1 MVIIKKISIFIKA
14 ILLISLVLYLTHL
27 LEIKLIEIKWITDTD
42 GEAKVGL
49 YGATLTLIGIFYGV
63 MQLQMQRKDS
73 LIATEYLNQPN
84 FIFNKFCTE
93 DLLKKYGHPQICCDI
108 ETNLNNC
115 IDEHWFD
122 IKNIGKFPAKEFKI
136 SMFHKNEKNIAFDDK
151 RILKEDTLYVNDSTQ
166 YRLPPYSFKDI
177 EINAKLN
184 ENFYVLISYKSLYS
198 NIKYKR
204 IYRLD
209 YSPAEKVEVKNGYW
223 NNNIK
228 FFAVDLENITDI
240 NSIKLSDIIVGKIT
254 YLLYK
259 TKILSEFTK
268 ENWLKKY

>member
-1 MVIIKKISIFIKA
+1 MIILNKISVFIKA
-14 ILLISLVLYLTHL
+14 LFLISLVLYLTHL
-27 LEIKLIEIKWITDTD
+27 LEVKLIEIKWITETD

-49 YGATLTLIGIFYGV
+49 YAATLTLIGIFYGV
-63 MQLQMQRKDS
+63 IQLQIQRKDS

-84 FIFNKFCTE
+84 FIFNKFCTD
-93 DLLKKYGHPQICCDI
+93 DLLKNDGHPEICCEI

-122 IKNIGKFPAKEFKI
+122 IKNIGRFPAKDFKI
-136 SMFHKNEKNIAFDDK
+136 SMFHQNEKNIAFDNK
-151 RILKEDTLYVNDSTQ
+151 RILKEDTLYINDSTQ
-166 YRLPPYSFKDI
+166 YRLPPYSFKNT
-177 EINAKLN
+177 EINTKLN
-184 ENFYVLISYKSLYS
+184 ESFYVLISYKSLYS

-209 YSPAEKVEVKNGYW
+209 YSPEDTINIKNGYW
-223 NNNIK
+223 NENIK
-228 FFAVDLENITDI
+228 FFSVDLVNITDI
-240 NSIKLSDIIVGKIT
+240 NSIAISDIIIGKIT